1 MPRSRNKDYSYRK
14 IGDFKIVHDGQAI
27 TIDIQNYV
35 RAEDGVP
42 QLADGKLQLR
52 VSCKSHGIKFDGNDK
67 ATLVKKVE
75 AEFAKRQTIAWS
87 KWLKVTIAR
96 EGEAKGSYAGFS
108 IEYEPIERAHIGKP
122 DEMSRDQSQ
131 AGVNWQGKP
140 IGIETEKLKSGFDSG
155 YLGPNKDRMIL
166 YVEDTP
172 DRRAAL
178 EAMRAKVRS
187 LYDVVINLCGKKGE
201 GADRF
206 LAAVSSS
213 NLLSGAVVAPPKL
226 TIASRERPRQ

>member
-1 MPRSRNKDYSYRK
+1 MPRFRNKDYSYRK
-14 IGDFKIVHDGQAI
+14 IGEFKVVHDGRAI

-52 VSCKSHGIKFDGNDK
+52 VACKAHGIMFEGTDK
-67 ATLVKKVE
+67 AALVKKVE
-75 AEFAKRQTIAWS
+75 AEFAKRQTVAWS

-96 EGEAKGSYAGFS
+96 NGEVKDHYAGFN
-108 IEYEPIERAHIGKP
+108 IEYESIERAHIGKP
-122 DEMSRDQSQ
+122 EEMHRDQSPT
-131 AGVNWQGKP
+131 GVNWQGKP
-140 IGIETEKLKSGFDSG
+140 IGIETEKLKSGFDSD
-155 YLGPNKDRMIL
+155 YRGPNKDRMIL

-172 DRRAAL
+172 ERRAAL
-178 EAMRAKVRS
+178 ETMRAKVRS
-187 LYDVVINLCGKKGE
+187 LYDAAIALCGKKGE

-213 NLLSGAVVAPPKL
+213 NLLPGAIQAVKPPV
-226 TIASRERPRQ
+226 IGSRERPK